1 MKKRIG
7 INWIVAV
14 IAILGVLAWQVVSI
28 VKLYQFQNDKF
39 ISRVNHKVTRVINEL
54 NLLSAQKP
62 TAVSI
67 DRAIHCLTVAK
78 GGKIKKCSI
87 QGEEDLAEAELRAL
101 YDIRDTAL
109 WSLDKLYTMLRQKMK
124 IEEKSFP
131 AVIYLSDSLGNGI
144 DRFEVGHIYSWLTI
158 EADSVKLGFSEKHV
172 LKMEFMFPLHLFWK
186 RSKAS
191 FSILF
196 IFLILLVVCIV
207 ILTRKISRDKKRTI
221 GQHLFLNT
229 VMHNLRSPLD
239 YMSVARGI
247 IYKECG
253 GMMKEKHRQLLEG
266 VGERQDDMGNAI
278 TRLLTLSDIFHRIE
292 IYPRMIHLKEM
303 FEKLSVLNFVQVP
316 LGKHVKIN
324 ICCDMKNPEISA
336 DPVYLPVVFENL
348 IGNAIKYS
356 GESVTIDIPCQE
368 RGKWVEIRVKDNGL
382 GISPKGLKHI
392 FEIYYRDPSVR
403 EDRSRKGFGI
413 GLSFVHSAVK
423 AHHGNVSVN
432 SVVNEG
438 TEFIIIL
445 PCEQWERKWIFC
457 TRKMTNELPEW

>member
-1 MKKRIG
+1 MSKRIG

-14 IAILGVLAWQVVSI
+14 IAILGVLVWQAISI

-39 ISRVNHKVTRVINEL
+39 ISRVNHRVTRVINQL
-54 NLLSAQKP
+54 NLLAAQKA

-67 DRAIHCLTVAK
+67 DRAIHCLAVAK
-78 GGKIKKCSI
+78 GGKTTKHSI
-87 QGEEDLAEAELRAL
+87 QGEDDLAEAELRAL
-101 YDIRDTAL
+101 YDIRDSAL
-109 WSLDKLYTMLRQKMK
+109 WSLDTLYVLLRRKMK
-124 IEEKSFP
+124 MEEKNFS
-131 AVIYLSDSLGNGI
+131 ALIYLSDSLGNEI
-144 DRFEVGHIYSWLTI
+144 DRFETGHIYPWLMI
-158 EADSVKLGFSEKHV
+158 ETDPVKLGFLEKHV
-172 LKMEFMFPLHLFWK
+172 LRMKFMFPVHLFWK

-191 FSILF
+191 FGMLF

-229 VMHNLRSPLD
+229 IMHNLRSPLD
-239 YMSVARGI
+239 YMSVAQGI
-247 IYKECG
+247 IYKEYG
-253 GMMKEKHRQLLEG
+253 SMMKENHQQLLEG
-266 VGERQDDMGNAI
+266 MGEKQDNMNNAI

-292 IYPRMIHLKEM
+292 IYPRTVHLKEM
-303 FEKLSVLNFVQVP
+303 FEKLSELNFMRVP
-316 LGKHVKIN
+316 SSKHVEIN

-356 GESVTIDIPCQE
+356 GESVTIDITCLE

-382 GISPKGLKHI
+382 GISSKGLKHI
-392 FEIYYRDPSVR
+392 FEIYYRAPSVR

-413 GLSFVHSAVK
+413 GLSFVHSVVK
-423 AHHGNVSVN
+423 AHRGKVTVN
-432 SVVNEG
+432 SIVNVE

-457 TRKMTNELPEW
+457 TQKMTNEQPEW